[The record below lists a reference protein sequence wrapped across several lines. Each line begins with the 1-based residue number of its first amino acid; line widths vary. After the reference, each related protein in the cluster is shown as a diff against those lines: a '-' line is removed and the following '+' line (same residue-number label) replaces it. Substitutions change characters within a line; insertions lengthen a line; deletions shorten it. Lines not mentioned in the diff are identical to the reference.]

1 MKKIIIISIALLA
14 LTGCGEVQ
22 KPEEVKQSS
31 NNGYE
36 VQKLFT
42 VDGITVYKFY
52 DRDNCVYFTDRRSE
66 VQYSHSVRHGKVTKT
81 VRVQTI
87 CNDEQASENQ

>member
-1 MKKIIIISIALLA
+1 MKKIIIISIALLV

-52 DRDNCVYFTDRRSE
+52 DRDKCVYFTDRRSE
-66 VQYSHSVRHGKVTKT
+66 VQYSHSVRHGKVTET

-87 CNDEQASENQ
+87 CNDEQASEHQ

>member
-1 MKKIIIISIALLA
+1 MKKIIIISIVLLA
-14 LTGCGEVQ
+14 LTGCGEAQ
-22 KPEEVKQSS
+22 KPEGVKQSS

-52 DRDNCVYFTDRRSE
+52 DYDKPVYFTDRTGE
-66 VQYSHSVRHGKVTKT
+66 VQYSHSVRHGKVTET
-81 VRVQTI
+81 VKIQTI
-87 CNDEQASENQ
+87 CNDEQASGHQ